1 MADSRI
7 KTATQAMEVD
17 GKGGQGGKSPKNP
30 HKPPEKASSTVMA
43 NRLLASFG
51 GRVQSPPSS
60 MDDILGE
67 GKESLESM
75 SDFNDSDSNKNDKSE
90 NGETDSVAS
99 ESTSHA
105 GGSLKGG
112 QNQAAGKGK
121 SRFWK
126 GKSLDSMTEEE
137 RKAANEERK
146 AVLEGKRQ
154 DRDETQAEWVRL
166 VKPVVNDHDPALF
179 KRVLRAMNL
188 TEDKLKSQGNYIAK
202 LIEEGRKTLALILW
216 TQQRDSTNTLVRY
229 IMGQIVHEPATADQA
244 AIFYDPEVAVED
256 KSMQVKLLQLFIE
269 LSQRLTKRE
278 AAQQH
283 AAEAARQKEQLSKT
297 KRRWNKGKKDE
308 AAHPGGKKPKP
319 GQQPNKAS
327 SSGVGPS
334 GLFKDGKQGSE
345 DQSTS
350 KKRYPSEEQ
359 NSAEKPPR
367 KMNKDDLTVA
377 LQNVSLGGKNVV
389 QAVKLPKSD
398 VNSIE
403 NRIKEV
409 LEPVKEIQKPESK
422 QNAKPACEKLIHP
435 ACLNC
440 SDDDVQVTYAKAVS
454 DNNPFQN
461 LMSIKVVRQTLDGE
475 GNLTIDYPGMSK
487 AHWDQRFC
495 PAMEECRVASNLER
509 LQNGEK
515 PYRAIRAQRYATG
528 KPNRD
533 GQDQPN
539 FGLLLPVDE
548 DNSKWLIRAVGNI
561 ELSAG
566 SENKTYRYVATK
578 AFESGTGTCVL
589 SFKVN
594 KIGSDLSIDKWEQF
608 CYDNNIDSSWT
619 RRMEPKIYTNESEV
633 VFAATKR
640 LVEQLKLGDDK
651 VGREPGMVLFGFQ
664 GERQLLHKTKSLK
677 DTPINSIQFQ
687 LGPTRRSHNKFQF
700 IMHLLY

>member
-1 MADSRI
+1 MADLRT
-7 KTATQAMEVD
+7 KTSAQDMEVEE
-17 GKGGQGGKSPKNP
+17 KGAQGGKSPKNP
-30 HKPPEKASSTVMA
+30 PKQPERASSTVMA
-43 NRLLASFG
+43 QRLLASFG
-51 GRVQSPPSS
+51 GRIQSPPSS
-60 MDDILGE
+60 MDDILGGNE
-67 GKESLESM
+67 GKDSLDSM
-75 SDFNDSDSNKNDKSE
+75 SDFNDSDSTKNDRE
-90 NGETDSVAS
+90 NGETDSVTSAT
-99 ESTSHA
+99 TSHA
-105 GGSLKGG
+105 GGTQEGG

-137 RKAANEERK
+137 RKAAYEERK
-146 AVLEGKRQ
+146 AILEGKRQ

-166 VKPVVNDHDPALF
+166 VKPVVNDDDPALF
-179 KRVLRAMNL
+179 KRVLRAMGL
-188 TEDKLKSQGNYIAK
+188 TEDKLRSQGNYIAK
-202 LIEEGRKTLALILW
+202 LMEEGRKTLALILW
-216 TQQRDSTNTLVRY
+216 TQQRDSTNMLVRY
-229 IMGQIVHEPATADQA
+229 IMGQVVHEPATADQA
-244 AIFYDPEVAVED
+244 AIFYDPEVAVEN

-283 AAEAARQKEQLSKT
+283 AAEAARQKEQLSKN

-308 AAHPGGKKPKP
+308 AAHPGGKKSKP
-319 GQQPNKAS
+319 GQQPNQAS
-327 SSGVGPS
+327 SGGVGPS

-345 DQSTS
+345 NPSTS

-359 NSAEKPPR
+359 SSAEKPPR
-367 KMNKDDLTVA
+367 KINKDDLTVA

-403 NRIKEV
+403 NKIKEV
-409 LEPVKEIQKPESK
+409 LEPVKETLKTEPEQKVDK
-422 QNAKPACEKLIHP
+422 KPACEKLIHP

-440 SDDDVQVTYAKAVS
+440 SDDEVQVTYAKAAS

-461 LMSIKVVRQTLDGE
+461 LMSIKVIRQTLDGE

-509 LQNGEK
+509 LQKGEK

-528 KPNRD
+528 KPNRE

-548 DNSKWLIRAVGNI
+548 ENAQWLMKAVGSLD
-561 ELSAG
+561 LSAG
-566 SENKTYRYVATK
+566 SENKTYRYIATK
-578 AFESGTGTCVL
+578 AFESGTGSCIL

-619 RRMEPKIYTNESEV
+619 RRMEPKIYANESEV

-664 GERQLLHKTKSLK
+664 GERQLLHKTKPLK

-687 LGPTRRSHNKFQF
+687 LG
-700 IMHLLY
+700 HL